1 MLIIFW
7 LGLAIYFPALFNGFI
22 WDDEEQI
29 VNNFLIRLLSNWPKF
44 FTGGTFP
51 GLDGNLVGLYFR
63 PLTTLITSL
72 IYQVF
77 NLNAWG
83 YHLVQIIFHSFNAI
97 LVFLIINQLT
107 RRRFPAWVAGLVFL
121 LHTINAETVVYAANL
136 QDTLYFFFG
145 AGGLY
150 LILTGRKWLGTAG
163 LFLSVL
169 SKETGLLFLILAGFY
184 FPWAG
189 LISLPYSYLRFI
201 TAKIFFEKQGLAPIT
216 LLDWPQRLIHL
227 PAITTYYFKTIL

>member
-83 YHLVQIIFHSFNAI
+83 YHLVQIIFHSFGK
-97 LVFLIINQLT
+97 T
-107 RRRFPAWVAGLVFL
+107 R
-121 LHTINAETVVYAANL
+121 
-136 QDTLYFFFG
+136 
-145 AGGLY
+145 
-150 LILTGRKWLGTAG
+150 
-163 LFLSVL
+163 
-169 SKETGLLFLILAGFY
+169 
-184 FPWAG
+184 
-189 LISLPYSYLRFI
+189 ISLLIFMIWI
-201 TAKIFFEKQGLAPIT
+201 TSLYKGGYNQRKFFN
-216 LLDWPQRLIHL
+216 
-227 PAITTYYFKTIL
+227 